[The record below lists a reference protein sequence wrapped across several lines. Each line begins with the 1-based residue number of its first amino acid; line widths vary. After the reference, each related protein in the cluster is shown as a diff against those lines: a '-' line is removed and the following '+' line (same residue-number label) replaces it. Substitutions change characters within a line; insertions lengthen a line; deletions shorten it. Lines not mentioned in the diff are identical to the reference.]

1 MKNIC
6 SSVSRDANSR
16 LFCFYPP
23 NRRRGDRNTNT
34 GGVRFIHRSWL
45 LNLLKPR
52 NTLPRRFEDVTQRTV
67 KKDAT
72 YNAIESSGH
81 CGSRQLFCKT
91 CKNDATTCPVWKLRS
106 DRSKISA
113 KLSMKRNSTKR
124 PRFASLFAPAVLRR
138 RVHARRVSL
147 VTRKRSMF
155 PKESFHRVRVD
166 GRWIVRPQKL

>member
-1 MKNIC
+1 MENIC

-72 YNAIESSGH
+72 YNTIKSSSH

-91 CKNDATTCPVWKLRS
+91 CKNDATTRPVWKLRS
-106 DRSKISA
+106 NRSNISA
-113 KLSMKRNSTKR
+113 KLSVKPSSTKR
-124 PRFASLFAPAVLRR
+124 PRFASLFAPAILC
-138 RVHARRVSL
+138 RVHARRVCL
-147 VTRKRSMF
+147 VTCKRSMF
-155 PKESFHRVRVD
+155 PRESFHRVWVD

>member
-1 MKNIC
+1 MENIC

-52 NTLPRRFEDVTQRTV
+52 NTLPRRFEGVTQRTV

-72 YNAIESSGH
+72 YNTIKSSSH

-91 CKNDATTCPVWKLRS
+91 CKNDATICPVWKLRS
-106 DRSKISA
+106 NRSNVSA
-113 KLSMKRNSTKR
+113 KFHETATFCLTFRTSHSLPYTRASSLSGNVQT
-124 PRFASLFAPAVLRR
+124 FD
-138 RVHARRVSL
+138 VS
-147 VTRKRSMF
+147 
-155 PKESFHRVRVD
+155 
-166 GRWIVRPQKL
+166 